1 MSKSSRLI
9 DIVSHLILPTI
20 VIGIGSIASIMR
32 IMRANFI
39 DAIRAEFVITAR
51 AKGVQEGIIMFKH
64 VLRNAINP
72 LISSFG
78 FALSALLSGSLLVE
92 IVMNYPG
99 LGQLIYQSLLRE
111 DQFVVLAAI
120 MMSCTLLVIG
130 NLIADIILAWSDPR
144 IRFERDT

>member
-1 MSKSSRLI
+1 M
-9 DIVSHLILPTI
+9 
-20 VIGIGSIASIMR
+20 
-32 IMRANFI
+32 
-39 DAIRAEFVITAR
+39 
-51 AKGVQEGIIMFKH
+51 
-64 VLRNAINP
+64 LRNAINP

-99 LGQLIYQSLLRE
+99 LVQLIYQSLLRE